1 MKRPVSG
8 EEQAKDQ
15 KYVLKRYSGSAGLS
29 LTHIF
34 LSISPDTLKNHCFP
48 IHIII
53 NQECNI
59 TNRYSMAVNQSQ
71 VDHIITAAS
80 EDDPEVKLQNL
91 EREVDL
97 IKTSIKRLLMDIRE
111 RMNEL
116 ENPFTITAVAAGA
129 PVPAALPIQSSSD
142 SDADEAKRSAMEAR
156 EAALD
161 ARESKLEATEAKIE
175 SEKKAGS
182 AGGKKEPS
190 PQAADDGHHPVID
203 EQVLALL
210 RSQVT
215 TSQKIPASIMAVPA
229 APQTPP
235 APPASEK
242 LRLQKVYK
250 LFKWTS
256 QSVKKFGHDRLEIM
270 LESYRAMGYISK
282 ESCDEI
288 REISRLMP
296 ANLGEEHEVGPD
308 EFVAELYA
316 LNRILSPSDTSL
328 DRDMIEVMMEKRQQ
342 EPAIHEMKTGD
353 LPEIQS
359 ASLRDVPPAV
369 RKKEK
374 NDEWMNLPDRI

>member
-1 MKRPVSG
+1 
-8 EEQAKDQ
+8 
-15 KYVLKRYSGSAGLS
+15 
-29 LTHIF
+29 
-34 LSISPDTLKNHCFP
+34 
-48 IHIII
+48 
-53 NQECNI
+53 
-59 TNRYSMAVNQSQ
+59 MAVNQSQ

-116 ENPFTITAVAAGA
+116 ENPFTLTAGA
-129 PVPAALPIQSSSD
+129 GGPVTTGQQSPALSHD
-142 SDADEAKRSAMEAR
+142 SEVEDAKKSAMEAR

-161 ARESKLEATEAKIE
+161 ARESQLDATKAKME
-175 SEKKAGS
+175 SEKITDV
-182 AGGKKEPS
+182 
-190 PQAADDGHHPVID
+190 PQHKPRQDRTAPAEDRPNFIDD
-203 EQVLALL
+203 QVLALL
-210 RSQVT
+210 RSQVAVP
-215 TSQKIPASIMAVPA
+215 QKNTLAVPA
-229 APQTPP
+229 APAVPV
-235 APPASEK
+235 APVSEK

-250 LFKWTS
+250 LFKWTN

-270 LESYRAMGYISK
+270 LESYRAMGYITK

-328 DRDMIEVMMEKRQQ
+328 DRDMIEVMMEKRQL
-342 EPAIHEMKTGD
+342 E
-353 LPEIQS
+353 
-359 ASLRDVPPAV
+359 PPA
-369 RKKEK
+369 KEIKSGELVEFAGSVQRDNTAVTRNKDK
-374 NDEWMNLPDRI
+374 NEEWMNLPDRI